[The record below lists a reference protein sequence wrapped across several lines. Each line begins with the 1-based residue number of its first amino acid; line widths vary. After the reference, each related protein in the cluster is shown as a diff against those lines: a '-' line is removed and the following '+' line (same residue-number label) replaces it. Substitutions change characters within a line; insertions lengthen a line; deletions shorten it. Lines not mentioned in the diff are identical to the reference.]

1 MNWALIG
8 YGGMGAWHVDKLLTL
23 PEVRVCGIY
32 DIDPQRGELAE
43 ERGLFIYP
51 SLEALLSDKKVEFV
65 TIATPNDIHRD
76 IAIAA
81 MKAGKHVIC
90 EKPVTLSSDDLQ
102 AMIDASLIY
111 RRLFTVHQNRRWDE
125 DFLAV
130 RRIFDEHTLGRV
142 FNIES
147 RVHGSRGVP
156 GDWRNK
162 KRQGGGMILDWGVHL
177 LDQML
182 LMLRE
187 DVVSTYCTVSHVTND
202 EVDDGFKAI
211 LTFSSGLTAQVEVG
225 TSNFIELPRWY
236 VQGENG
242 TAIIRDWA
250 LNGEIVMVSDWEK
263 RDAVPVVTAAGL
275 TKTMAPRTEE
285 TIKRF
290 PLPKVTSDV
299 RDFYRNVM
307 KAIKGEE
314 DQLITHTQLMRVM
327 RLMEAMTL
335 SAQRNETVHSRI

>member
-32 DIDPQRGELAE
+32 DIDPERGEVAE
-43 ERGLFIYP
+43 NRGLFIYP

-65 TIATPNDIHRD
+65 TIATPNDIHREL
-76 IAIAA
+76 AVAA

-102 AMIDASLIY
+102 AMIDASLTT

-130 RRIFDEHTLGRV
+130 KHIFDENTLGRV

-177 LDQML
+177 LDQLL

-187 DVVSTYCTVSHVTND
+187 DVISTYCTVSHVTND

-211 LTFSSGLTAQVEVG
+211 LTFASGLTAHVEVG

-236 VQGENG
+236 MQGENG

-314 DQLITHTQLMRVM
+314 DQLVTHTQLMRVM